1 VTRLVHYTYYAYLTF
16 KSMIRFGYN
25 FRQFCVQI
33 VPMILNLS
41 LFLETAKGFSST
53 LPSLPLPFP
62 SGVNRCLCDPVYF
75 EVSVN
80 LSIAEFCET
89 LVAPVNP
96 GLPHSTNFPF
106 KAFESTFLLLAISSR
121 YLFQSENDNFGEFF

>member
-1 VTRLVHYTYYAYLTF
+1 LTF
-16 KSMIRFGYN
+16 KIMIIFGYN
-25 FRQFCVQI
+25 FRQFLCSDGSYDLE
-33 VPMILNLS
+33 P
-41 LFLETAKGFSST
+41 FLISRNAKGFSST